1 MVGAGRRPRLL
12 HRKEQAGEVC
22 LSAQKVLHDNLI
34 QYCMAEDI
42 QEAYAVVRQLAV
54 ESWRLAV
61 APAVAEM
68 LLAVGKRRLAVGKRR
83 LAVEGQLMGLALAAA
98 EMLLAVGKRWRA
110 VEGQLT
116 GVGMLLALGKR
127 LMVAG
132 VPVAGTKLQPV
143 SNLVS

>member
-54 ESWRLAV
+54 ESWRVAV

-68 LLAVGKRRLAVGKRR
+68 LLAVGKRR